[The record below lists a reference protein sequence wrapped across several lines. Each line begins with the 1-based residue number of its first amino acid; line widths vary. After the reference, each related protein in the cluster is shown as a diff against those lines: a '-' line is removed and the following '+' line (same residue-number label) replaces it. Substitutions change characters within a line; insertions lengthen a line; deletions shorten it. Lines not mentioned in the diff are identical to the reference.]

1 MQKILVDIGG
11 ERKIVSLTQLQD
23 LARKKY
29 VDEDA
34 LVNVK
39 GVPCRVGDV
48 VAQLE
53 EDGAENFTPPDPAD
67 SAQNPSPKPPQST
80 LDFDPEKDRLLNDA
94 IEKLPRPLTHALPK
108 NKSVR
113 NRRPAPIPVHYV
125 PYIKAAIVF
134 AIMLFGV
141 VFVALWRPNDPGEP
155 QLDALSYEAPDRED
169 WEHEEGTQPS
179 QDGEKS
185 HMEDWLDSY
194 EASLEDR
201 DEDLAAE
208 PEDSALDDDPD
219 PNGEPSRADDESRA
233 EDWLDSYEDYPENR
247 NKSHM
252 EDWLDSYVASLEDRD
267 EDLAAEPEDSA
278 LDDDPDPN
286 GEPSRADDESR
297 AEDWLD
303 SYEDYPEN
311 RNKSLAAGPEVS
323 IFSNDQ
329 EPTEDAE
336 PFPAQEASQPKPLE
350 SFFEWANAPKK
361 PEKELEKNVK
371 TVPKPTVD
379 HDAIAE
385 LFADVPANSRV
396 VYVGSTRQLAE
407 TLAAYEGQVQTIVL
421 ESGSYELKGSIAVNG
436 KLTLKSKSG
445 DYAYTTIL
453 VAAEPAARAAFEI
466 SGGRL
471 TLEGVTLKRAGSCPD
486 EYALVAVDKGSAVAN
501 NCVLDGSAD
510 KGGRGLLLN
519 GAGASANLKS
529 SVFRGFNDGVY
540 AFNWSSLTASNGCVF
555 EENGRGATA
564 THGADLNISG
574 SSFIR
579 NEVGV
584 KVDANGSGSLDKCSF
599 EENGFPYK
607 VYQHSESAFKTSNC
621 VGLD

>member
-194 EASLEDR
+194 E
-201 DEDLAAE
+201 
-208 PEDSALDDDPD
+208 
-219 PNGEPSRADDESRA
+219 
-233 EDWLDSYEDYPENR
+233 
-247 NKSHM
+247 
-252 EDWLDSYVASLEDRD
+252 ASLEDRD

>member
-219 PNGEPSRADDESRA
+219 PNGEPSRADDESR
-233 EDWLDSYEDYPENR
+233 
-247 NKSHM
+247 
-252 EDWLDSYVASLEDRD
+252 V
-267 EDLAAEPEDSA
+267 
-278 LDDDPDPN
+278 
-286 GEPSRADDESR
+286 
-297 AEDWLD
+297 EDWLD

-311 RNKSLAAGPEVS
+311 RNKSLAAGPEIS
-323 IFSNDQ
+323 IFPTDQ

>member
-23 LARKKY
+23 LARRKY

-94 IEKLPRPLTHALPK
+94 IEKLPRPLKHALPK

-125 PYIKAAIVF
+125 PYIKAAIIF

-141 VFVALWRPNDPGEP
+141 VFVALWRSNDPGEP

-194 EASLEDR
+194 KASLEDR

-219 PNGEPSRADDESRA
+219 PNGEPSRADDESR
-233 EDWLDSYEDYPENR
+233 
-247 NKSHM
+247 
-252 EDWLDSYVASLEDRD
+252 V
-267 EDLAAEPEDSA
+267 
-278 LDDDPDPN
+278 
-286 GEPSRADDESR
+286 
-297 AEDWLD
+297 EDWLD

-311 RNKSLAAGPEVS
+311 RNKSLAAGPEIS
-323 IFSNDQ
+323 IFPTDQ

-361 PEKELEKNVK
+361 PEKELKKNVK

-421 ESGSYELKGSIAVNG
+421 ESGSYKLKGSIAVNG

-574 SSFIR
+574 ASFIR

>member
-23 LARKKY
+23 LVRRKY

-194 EASLEDR
+194 E
-201 DEDLAAE
+201 
-208 PEDSALDDDPD
+208 
-219 PNGEPSRADDESRA
+219 
-233 EDWLDSYEDYPENR
+233 
-247 NKSHM
+247 
-252 EDWLDSYVASLEDRD
+252 ASLEDRD